1 MAWDFSTEPEFEEQ
15 LAWMRRFV
23 RDEIFPLE
31 SHDIVLLATDGVLEM
46 LSGGPRDVCS
56 TMGQCQLVDILRKST
71 HDLAEIHRRIL
82 NAGDAS
88 TAGRDD
94 VALLGLELTE

>member
-1 MAWDFSTEPEFEEQ
+1 M
-15 LAWMRRFV
+15 
-23 RDEIFPLE
+23 
-31 SHDIVLLATDGVLEM
+31 
-46 LSGGPRDVCS
+46 
-56 TMGQCQLVDILRKST
+56 LRKAP

-88 TAGRDD
+88 TAARDD